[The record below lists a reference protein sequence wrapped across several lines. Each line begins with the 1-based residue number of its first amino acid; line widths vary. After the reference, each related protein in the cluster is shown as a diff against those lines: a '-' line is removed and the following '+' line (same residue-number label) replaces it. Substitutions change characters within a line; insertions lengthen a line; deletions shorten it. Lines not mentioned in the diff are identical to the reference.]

1 MHFSLEQ
8 LAAFVAV
15 YEKGSFSEAAVK
27 LNKHR
32 TTIGQVI
39 TNLED
44 QLAVEL
50 FERIGRSAKP
60 TSEGQ
65 LLYSYAKVT
74 IEQAKSFNKMALS
87 LSYGQ
92 LECLNIAYTSLIPS
106 DVLVS
111 IRQLL
116 LEKYP
121 AMKVNFLIKTKEEV
135 KAGIEDDSIQLG
147 FVNVDQRTPITSFDI
162 TFLCYLTF
170 GLYTAKNSPLAELPN
185 DQIFGALKTSKQ
197 LILKAY
203 LDDEI
208 SQKILLSSNYEVI
221 EDFSLL
227 LSLVQQGVGWSLLPR
242 VTIEDLGDLLQLQK
256 LNLNEVRDDFQFPI
270 ALWAPRSK
278 AIMEIKKDVESLV
291 VAYINERR
299 AR

>member
-50 FERIGRSAKP
+50 FERVGRSANP

-65 LLYSYAKVT
+65 MLYSYAKVT
-74 IEQAKSFNKMALS
+74 IEQAKSFNKIALS

-92 LECLNIAYTSLIPS
+92 LESLTIGYTSLIPS
-106 DVLVS
+106 ELLVN

-121 AMKVNFLIKTKEEV
+121 AMTVNFLIKTKDEI
-135 KAGIEDDSIQLG
+135 KAGIEDDSIQIG

-170 GLYTAKNSPLAELPN
+170 GLYAAKTSPLTSLPSN
-185 DQIFGALKTSKQ
+185 QLFSTLKTSKQ

-203 LDDEI
+203 LDDDI
-208 SQKILLSSNYEVI
+208 SRKILLSSDYEVI
-221 EDFSLL
+221 EDYSLL
-227 LSLVQQGVGWSLLPR
+227 LSLVQQGVGWALLPR
-242 VTIEDLGDLLQLQK
+242 VTIEGLGDLLQLQK
-256 LNLNEVRDDFQFPI
+256 LNLEEVKEDFRFPI

-278 AIMEIKKDVESLV
+278 AVVEIKKEIESLV
-291 VAYINERR
+291 VDYINERR
-299 AR
+299 LK

>member
-50 FERIGRSAKP
+50 FERIGRSTKP
-60 TSEGQ
+60 TNEGQ
-65 LLYSYAKVT
+65 LLYRYAKIT

-92 LECLNIAYTSLIPS
+92 LENLTIGYTSLIPS
-106 DVLVS
+106 ELFVN
-111 IRQLL
+111 IRLLL

-121 AMKVNFLIKTKEEV
+121 TMKVDFLIKSKNEI
-135 KAGIEDDSIQLG
+135 KAGIEDDSIHIG
-147 FVNVDQRTPITSFDI
+147 FVNIDQRTPITSFDS
-162 TFLCYLTF
+162 TFLCYLVF
-170 GLYTAKNSPLAELPN
+170 GVYASNKSPLAELPSS
-185 DQIFGALKTSKQ
+185 QVYTALKTSKQ
-197 LILKAY
+197 LVLKSY
-203 LDDEI
+203 LDDEL
-208 SQKILLSSNYEVI
+208 SNKILLSSNYEVI
-221 EDFSLL
+221 EDYSLL
-227 LSLVQQGVGWSLLPR
+227 LSLVQQGVGWALLPK
-242 VTIEDLGDLLQLQK
+242 VTIEDLGELLQLQK
-256 LNLNEVRDDFQFPI
+256 LNLEGVKEDLRFPL
-270 ALWAPRSK
+270 ALWAPHSK
-278 AIMEIKKDVESLV
+278 AVVDIKKEIESLV

-299 AR
+299 RK